1 METVARVLVSE
12 YLQLLTFA
20 PYALAAFAQR
30 NSRIDELR
38 NGEIAVNFRFRS
50 KQALHRIMDLLQIP
64 LILKAPSRHVFTGE
78 ECLLFLLYRL
88 KSPEHLAKQAQFFGG
103 AKGYKKVSK
112 GVILLKTWLIEK
124 WGYLL
129 LDNLRAF
136 LPNFRVYADV
146 IRVRMEH
153 NSATLGPNNPI
164 PAALQ
169 GMPMD
174 PQTGQGFDVVGF
186 IDGSLHAG
194 CRPGGG
200 PVREGILAP
209 RHDDELQRAFYQ
221 RRGRIHGL
229 NWLISSAPDGMI
241 MFAWGPTS
249 ARRHDAMVYHK
260 SGLNPAMRDL
270 QIGNVEQYCVFG
282 DSAYPFLS
290 HTTKNMPH
298 RPVGEHYAYNSVR
311 EVVEWDWRDI
321 KHFWSRCNARKYLQV
336 RKKPT
341 GMAQDMFLTIL
352 FKNLYAC
359 EYGSQTSR
367 YFDLLPPTLEAY
379 LAQGPR

>member
-1 METVARVLVSE
+1 M
-12 YLQLLTFA
+12 
-20 PYALAAFAQR
+20 
-30 NSRIDELR
+30 
-38 NGEIAVNFRFRS
+38 
-50 KQALHRIMDLLQIP
+50 
-64 LILKAPSRHVFTGE
+64 
-78 ECLLFLLYRL
+78 
-88 KSPEHLAKQAQFFGG
+88 
-103 AKGYKKVSK
+103 
-112 GVILLKTWLIEK
+112 
-124 WGYLL
+124 
-129 LDNLRAF
+129 
-136 LPNFRVYADV
+136 
-146 IRVRMEH
+146 
-153 NSATLGPNNPI
+153 
-164 PAALQ
+164 
-169 GMPMD
+169 
-174 PQTGQGFDVVGF
+174 
-186 IDGSLHAG
+186 
-194 CRPGGG
+194 
-200 PVREGILAP
+200 REGLQAP
-209 RHDDELQRAFYQ
+209 RNDDELQRAFYQ

-270 QIGNVEQYCVFG
+270 QVGNVEQYCVFG

-298 RPVGEHYAYNSVR
+298 RPAGEHYAYNSVR

-367 YFDLLPPTLEAY
+367 YFNLLPPTLEAY